1 MSVDIESIAID
12 ALSPLVGKAMATV
25 YVAQAVLSRG
35 KTGHE
40 LDVSDLH
47 ALCDEIGQRIS
58 PFATRSLVDDAI
70 AEIVSRVRA

>member
-1 MSVDIESIAID
+1 MSVDIEAIAID

-35 KTGHE
+35 KTGQD
-40 LDVSDLH
+40 LDTSDLH
-47 ALCDEIGQRIS
+47 ALCDEIRNKIS